1 MSCGKADALLFG
13 LYLCLCAACFF
24 PKYSLVMLQMV

>member
-24 PKYSLVMLQMV
+24 PRTAGFSDE